1 MERFTIIC
9 DYKGG
14 TYISQVQAIDAAQSV
29 TTWAEFLRRERPI
42 PDASELVAQAARENP
57 TDIVPLDGLIGAWCW
72 TGKADNDL
80 ILAHIIQSA

>member
-1 MERFTIIC
+1 MARFTIIC

-14 TYISQVQAIDAAQSV
+14 TYISQVQANDAAQSV
-29 TTWAEFLRRERPI
+29 TAWAEFLRRERPI
-42 PDASELVAQAARENP
+42 PDASELVAQATRENP

-72 TGKADNDL
+72 TGKVGKDL